1 MGLFTNPTYSFKIS
15 KLPIFLY
22 TPQTLVNLLVYVYFG
37 AFWLY
42 SLLSMRFITVIM
54 EVYLAF
60 PNNIHAQFPKL
71 SLLEMC
77 AHHVNR
83 LKICVSL
90 SLFGEAIA
98 RII

>member
-1 MGLFTNPTYSFKIS
+1 
-15 KLPIFLY
+15 
-22 TPQTLVNLLVYVYFG
+22 
-37 AFWLY
+37 
-42 SLLSMRFITVIM
+42 M

-90 SLFGEAIA
+90 SLFGESIA

>member
-83 LKICVSL
+83 LKMCSL
-90 SLFGEAIA
+90 LPLSGKGID